1 MTTRPGKRN
10 RKFLGSRSHGKGNA
24 KNKRGKGGKGGWGRA
39 GMHKH
44 RFSYVTTHERLWMK
58 KGGHF
63 GFTNPNRVEP
73 ATLNLWNIE
82 QMAQAGKLKK
92 EGNGFAFDFEGKILG
107 TGPLNTPVLV
117 RALAAS
123 KSAIERIAA
132 AGGKFELVAP
142 KEMKETGGIK
152 KDNRGRSMG
161 EGAKTAEGAKPAGG
175 AKPAIAGSGEPAVR
189 RSASG
194 ASSAEAKAESGA
206 KKQ

>member
-44 RFSYVTTHERLWMK
+44 RFSYVTTHEREWMR
-58 KGGHF
+58 KGGHY

-92 EGNGFAFDFEGKILG
+92 EGSGYAFDFEGKILG

-117 RALAAS
+117 RAWAAS

-161 EGAKTAEGAKPAGG
+161 EGGKAAAEGTRPAGG
-175 AKPAIAGSGEPAVR
+175 AKPA
-189 RSASG
+189 
-194 ASSAEAKAESGA
+194 EAKAEPTA